1 MSTKKITIAAGQG
14 FWGDWLEAPVR
25 QIQGGQIDYLMLDY
39 LAEVTMS
46 VLAKQKDAN
55 PSLGY
60 ARDFPPL
67 IERILP
73 DIIAKKTTVISNA
86 GGLNPKACAEAIV
99 AAARARHIPVKV
111 AVISGDDIKQL
122 TVSHELPHLETKASL
137 SVIRDRITSANAY
150 IGSEPI
156 VEALQNGADIIVTG
170 RVADPSMVLGPLRFA
185 FGWAEHEWNK
195 LASGILAGHI
205 IECGAQS
212 SGGNFSGDWR
222 AVRDL
227 AHVGF
232 PIIEAY
238 ENGDFVVTKHPN
250 TGGLVSQ
257 ATVKEQM
264 VYEIGDPT
272 AYYTPDVVA
281 NFTTAQLTD
290 DGQDRVKITGVT
302 GSPRPNTYKV
312 SISYFHGYRTVS
324 TLVYSWPEA
333 ISKAK
338 AATEIL
344 HTRIKDLGLRFEK
357 VHAEVIGANAC
368 HGALT
373 DSNNPDLPEVMLRF
387 AVQGPHEKDVK
398 RFTREMAPLV
408 LGGPPFATAYSGG
421 KGDVSEVYGYW
432 PSLIDRT
439 EIRPQVEYLS
449 CER

>member
-1 MSTKKITIAAGQG
+1 MNKKKVTIAAGQG

-25 QIQGGQIDYLMLDY
+25 QIQGGAIDYLMLDY

-46 VLAKQKDAN
+46 VLAKQKEAN
-55 PSLGY
+55 PALGY

-67 IERILP
+67 IERILS
-73 DIIAKKTTVISNA
+73 DIVQRNVKVISNA
-86 GGLNPKACAEAIV
+86 GGLNPRACAEAIV
-99 AAARARHIPVKV
+99 ASARSRQIPVKV
-111 AVISGDDIKQL
+111 AVITGDDVTAL
-122 TVSHELPHLETKASL
+122 TSSREFLHLETGGSL
-137 SVIRDRITSANAY
+137 SQIRDRISAANAY
-150 IGSEPI
+150 IGADPI
-156 VEALQNGADIIVTG
+156 VEALQQGAQIVITG

-185 FGWAEHEWNK
+185 FGWKENDWDR

-222 AVRDL
+222 AVPDL

-232 PIIEAY
+232 PIIEAH
-238 ENGDFVVTKHPN
+238 EDGDFIVTKHPN

-281 NFTTAQLTD
+281 DFTTAQLSD
-290 DGQDRVKITGVT
+290 AGPDRVRITGVK
-302 GSPRPNTYKV
+302 GKPRPGAYKV

-324 TLVYSWPEA
+324 TLVYSWPDA
-333 ISKAK
+333 IAKAK
-338 AATEIL
+338 AAAEIL
-344 HTRIKDLGLRFEK
+344 RIRIQDLGLQFEK
-357 VHAEVIGANAC
+357 IHSEVIGANAC
-368 HGALT
+368 HGQLT
-373 DSNNPDLPEVMLRF
+373 DSNNELIPEVMLRF
-387 AVQGPHEKDVK
+387 VVQGYHERDVK

-408 LGGPPFATAYSGG
+408 LGGPPFATAYSGS

-432 PSLIDRT
+432 PSLIDRA
-439 EIRPQVEYLS
+439 EITPRVEYLV
-449 CER
+449 

>member
-25 QIQGGQIDYLMLDY
+25 QIQGGHIDYLMLDY

-46 VLAKQKDAN
+46 VLAKQKEAN
-55 PSLGY
+55 PALGY

-67 IERILP
+67 IERVLP
-73 DIIAKKTTVISNA
+73 ELLQRNIRVISNA
-86 GGLNPKACAEAIV
+86 GGLNPRACAEEIV
-99 AAARARHIPVKV
+99 TSAKAKQLAVKV
-111 AVISGDDIKQL
+111 AIITGDNIQSF
-122 TVSHELPHLETKASL
+122 TSSHDLPHLETGASL
-137 SVIRDRITSANAY
+137 DTIRDRIASANAY
-150 IGSEPI
+150 IGADPI
-156 VEALQNGADIIVTG
+156 VEALKNGAQIIITG
-170 RVADPSMVLGPLRFA
+170 RVADPSMVLGPLRYA
-185 FGWAEHEWNK
+185 FDWPHDDWNR

-222 AVRDL
+222 SVTDL
-227 AHVGF
+227 AHIGF
-232 PIIEAY
+232 PIVEAY

-281 NFTTAQLTD
+281 DFTTAQLSD
-290 DGQDRVKITGVT
+290 DGPHRVKITGVT
-302 GSPRPNTYKV
+302 GKQRPSSYKV

-333 ISKAK
+333 IDKAK
-338 AATEIL
+338 AAGEIL
-344 HTRIKDLGLRFEK
+344 RTRIQELGLQFEK
-357 VHAEVIGANAC
+357 THSEIIGANAC

-373 DSNNPDLPEVMLRF
+373 DKDNPSIPEVMLRF
-387 AVQGPHEKDVK
+387 CVQGPHKNDVK

-421 KGDVSEVYGYW
+421 KGDVSEVFGYW
-432 PSLIDRT
+432 PSLIERSAIT
-439 EIRPQVEYLS
+439 PQVEYVT
-449 CER
+449 CE

>member
-1 MSTKKITIAAGQG
+1 MRTQKISIAAGQG

-25 QIQGGQIDYLMLDY
+25 QIQGGQVDYLMLDY

-46 VLAKQKDAN
+46 VLAKQKEAN
-55 PSLGY
+55 PALGY

-73 DIIAKKTTVISNA
+73 DIVAKKTTVISNA

-99 AAARARHIPVKV
+99 TAARRRQIPVKV
-111 AVISGDDIKQL
+111 AVVSGDDIKAL
-122 TVSHELPHLETKASL
+122 TATNDLPHLETKASL
-137 SVIRDRITSANAY
+137 STIRDRITSANAY

-156 VEALQNGADIIVTG
+156 VEALKSGAQIIITG
-170 RVADPSMVLGPLRFA
+170 RVADPSMVLAPMRFA
-185 FGWAEHEWNK
+185 FDWAEDDWNR

-222 AVRDL
+222 AVSDL
-227 AHVGF
+227 AHIGF

-238 ENGDFVVTKHPN
+238 DNGDFVVTKHPN

-281 NFTTAQLTD
+281 NFTTARLSD
-290 DGQDRVKITGVT
+290 DGLHRVRITGVT
-302 GSPRPNTYKV
+302 GTARPDSYKV

-333 ISKAK
+333 IAKAK
-338 AATEIL
+338 AAAEIL
-344 HTRIKDLGLRFEK
+344 RSRIQDLGLRFEK
-357 VHAEVIGANAC
+357 MHAEVVGANAC
-368 HGALT
+368 HGVLT
-373 DSNNPDLPEVMLRF
+373 DRDNPDIPEVLLRF

-432 PSLIDRT
+432 PSLIARSAVT
-439 EIRPQVEYLS
+439 PTVEYLS
-449 CER
+449 

>member
-1 MSTKKITIAAGQG
+1 
-14 FWGDWLEAPVR
+14 
-25 QIQGGQIDYLMLDY
+25 MLDY

-46 VLAKQKDAN
+46 VLAKQKEAN
-55 PSLGY
+55 SALGY

-67 IERILP
+67 IERILA
-73 DIIAKKTTVISNA
+73 DIVQRNVTVISNA
-86 GGLNPKACAEAIV
+86 GGLNPRACAEVIV
-99 AAARARHIPVKV
+99 ASARSRQIPVKV
-111 AVISGDDIKQL
+111 AVITGDDIMSL
-122 TVSHELPHLETKASL
+122 TSSRDFPHLETGGSL
-137 SVIRDRITSANAY
+137 SQIRGRISSANAY
-150 IGSEPI
+150 IGAEPI
-156 VEALQNGADIIVTG
+156 VEALQHRAQIVITG

-185 FGWAEHEWNK
+185 FGWKEDDWDR

-222 AVRDL
+222 AVPDL

-238 ENGDFVVTKHPN
+238 EDGDFIVTKHPN

-272 AYYTPDVVA
+272 SYYTPDVVA
-281 NFTTAQLTD
+281 DFTTAQLSD
-290 DGQDRVKITGVT
+290 DGPNRVRITAVKGK
-302 GSPRPNTYKV
+302 PRPGTYKV

-333 ISKAK
+333 IAKAK
-338 AATEIL
+338 AAAEIL
-344 HTRIKDLGLRFEK
+344 RIRIQDLGLQFEK
-357 VHAEVIGANAC
+357 THSELIGANAC
-368 HGALT
+368 HGQLT
-373 DSNNPDLPEVMLRF
+373 DTNNESLPEVMLRF
-387 AVQGPHEKDVK
+387 AVQGPHERDVK

-432 PSLIDRT
+432 PSVIDRA
-439 EIRPQVEYLS
+439 EITPQVEYLV
-449 CER
+449 

>member
-1 MSTKKITIAAGQG
+1 MEQKKITIAAGQG

-25 QIQGGQIDYLMLDY
+25 QIQGGQVDYLMLDY

-55 PSLGY
+55 PALGY

-67 IERILP
+67 IDRILP
-73 DIIAKKTTVISNA
+73 DIVAKKTTVISNA
-86 GGLNPKACAEAIV
+86 GGLNPKACAETIV
-99 AAARARHIPVKV
+99 TAARSRQIPIKV
-111 AVISGDDIKQL
+111 AVISGDDIKPL
-122 TVSHELPHLETKASL
+122 TTTHDLPHLETKESL
-137 SVIRDRITSANAY
+137 STIRDRITSANAY

-156 VEALQNGADIIVTG
+156 AQALKNGAQVIITG

-185 FGWAEHEWNK
+185 FGWDDDDWNR

-222 AVRDL
+222 SVRDL

-238 ENGDFVVTKHPN
+238 DNGDFVVTKHPN

-281 NFTTAQLTD
+281 NFTTARLSD
-290 DGQDRVKITGVT
+290 DGPDRVRITGVT
-302 GSPRPNTYKV
+302 GTARPETYKV

-333 ISKAK
+333 IAKAK
-338 AATEIL
+338 AAADIL
-344 HTRIKDLGLRFEK
+344 RTRINDLGLRFEK
-357 VHAEVIGANAC
+357 VRAEVIGANAC
-368 HGALT
+368 HGSLT
-373 DSNNPDLPEVMLRF
+373 DIDNPDIPEVLLRF

-432 PSLIDRT
+432 PSLIPRSDIT
-439 EIRPQVEYLS
+439 PTVEYLY
-449 CER
+449 